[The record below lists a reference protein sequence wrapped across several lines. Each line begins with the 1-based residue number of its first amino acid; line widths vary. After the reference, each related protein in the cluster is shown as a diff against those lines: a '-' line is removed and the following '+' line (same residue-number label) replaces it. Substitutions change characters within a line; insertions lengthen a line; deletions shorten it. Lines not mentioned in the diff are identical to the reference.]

1 MCYSAE
7 IEADYRK
14 CVRQFGADISIR
26 EFVRL
31 YWERKNGAKV
41 KIPRAMD
48 AAFALPSGP
57 DETQIHEMAQDFYAE
72 QIGKLEQELFKQKKR
87 LADAERALL
96 TKSTKGALDSKRI
109 ATDKIAW
116 IRGKLDDLRRSEL
129 SGEDARIFP
138 GWYAPVLVVEEGR
151 RVIKPMRYQ
160 CRPAG
165 KPAFNDVKFPG
176 TYNARRDSLGSYW
189 KELFG
194 YSHGIVVVNA
204 FYENVSRHA
213 MGGRVLALGEKDE
226 NVVLEFRP
234 QSQIPMLV
242 ACLWSHWRDPDG
254 SELLSFAAITDS
266 PPPEIAAAGHDRCI
280 IPIRHEHLDRWLM
293 PNANDLLGLQAI
305 LDDRERPYY
314 EHRLAV

>member
-7 IEADYRK
+7 IEADYHK
-14 CVRQFGADISIR
+14 YVRQFGADISIR

-48 AAFALPSGP
+48 AAFARPSGP

-165 KPAFNDVKFPG
+165 KPAFGLSTLTSPTTGVSAHGLPG
-176 TYNARRDSLGSYW
+176 NGS
-189 KELFG
+189 
-194 YSHGIVVVNA
+194 V
-204 FYENVSRHA
+204 
-213 MGGRVLALGEKDE
+213 GEAD
-226 NVVLEFRP
+226 
-234 QSQIPMLV
+234 IPPV
-242 ACLWSHWRDPDG
+242 
-254 SELLSFAAITDS
+254 E
-266 PPPEIAAAGHDRCI
+266 
-280 IPIRHEHLDRWLM
+280 
-293 PNANDLLGLQAI
+293 
-305 LDDRERPYY
+305 
-314 EHRLAV
+314 